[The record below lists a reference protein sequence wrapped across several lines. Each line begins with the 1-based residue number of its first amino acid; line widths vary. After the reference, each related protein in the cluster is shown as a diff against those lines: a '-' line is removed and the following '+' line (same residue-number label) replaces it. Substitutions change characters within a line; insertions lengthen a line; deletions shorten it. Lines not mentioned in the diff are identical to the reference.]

1 MRKEQLFHM
10 PPSKIRDSRDHFSTD
25 YLERCDP
32 IHAWHGPDQR
42 LYAHARKPAHLPDQ
56 LLYLLTSLA
65 EVKGESTGLLYL
77 LVVPALF
84 LTVPA
89 QHSKLAWYLRAW
101 SEAAGVGVARDQAQR
116 LLLAIAGDHKRRMR
130 PTYALRQIQGTPEPV
145 VLPLERAL
153 VSTLAAPH
161 SQGYP
166 DRLLEHLEPLLLRWE
181 RDPKPLRLLLVVARA
196 YAEAGTPAG
205 KYIQGADGLYK
216 DGRMAEVHPRHH
228 RREPYPLRVRRQE
241 SERRVALWFVRLWAA
256 HDRVLPQV
264 VGHPDAVEV
273 SLFRNSP
280 DVREVF
286 AEPLRPA
293 APVEAVEL
301 HSELHDS
308 SSHSVAIRPLAC
320 MSMCLARPAPELTYL
335 CGTPAGT
342 TKIWSSLA
350 SIVSSPTV
358 KVTSPSWI
366 TNTSAQGWVCRSGPP
381 PIGASIRK
389 NEMFAPPCRFPSNL
403 CAVAL

>member
-32 IHAWHGPDQR
+32 IHAWHGPDHR
-42 LYAHARKPAHLPDQ
+42 LYAHARKPAQLPDQ

-89 QHSKLAWYLRAW
+89 QHSELARYLRAW

-116 LLLAIAGDHKRRMR
+116 LLLAVAGDHKRRMR

-216 DGRMAEVHPRHH
+216 DGRMAEVRPGHH

-241 SERRVALWFVRLWAA
+241 SQRRVAFWFVRLWAV

-264 VGHPDAVEV
+264 VGHPDTVEA

-280 DVREVF
+280 DVREVL
-286 AEPLRPA
+286 AEPLRST

-301 HSELHDS
+301 HSELHDRS
-308 SSHSVAIRPLAC
+308 SASFGFCTGRPAGGPAMGLRCRPSNSQRPCSSTKTSVARNWSWISCLTSPSSYTALAVSRPIIAAASPWTRTVTSSHSN
-320 MSMCLARPAPELTYL
+320 
-335 CGTPAGT
+335 
-342 TKIWSSLA
+342 A
-350 SIVSSPTV
+350 S
-358 KVTSPSWI
+358 
-366 TNTSAQGWVCRSGPP
+366 
-381 PIGASIRK
+381 
-389 NEMFAPPCRFPSNL
+389 
-403 CAVAL
+403 